1 MTMSAPFIRRPIGT
15 ILLTIGVAGVG
26 VMAYFLLPVAPLPQ
40 IEFPTIQVTAGL
52 PGADPETMASS
63 VATPLERQFGQI
75 PGIAQMTSVSGIGFT
90 AITVQFDLGRN
101 IDVAAQDIQAAI
113 NAAAAD
119 LPKNLP
125 SPPTYRKTNPADTP
139 ILILA
144 VSSDTMPI
152 SAVSDLADNVL
163 AQQISQIEGVGF
175 VSVAG
180 TQKPAVRVQ
189 VNPAAIAS
197 RGISFEDI
205 RGVLAQATVNAP
217 KGSINGEQRAFA
229 IATNDQLFSADF
241 YRPLIVTY
249 RKGAA
254 VRLSDVAQ
262 VVDEAENIRGEGR
275 FDDRRAVILIVQRQ
289 PGANTIETVDRIKAE
304 LPRLQAAVPAGLT
317 VSIVSDRTQ
326 TIRASVDEVQFTLI
340 LTVGLVVLVVLLFL
354 RSIRTTFI
362 PAITV
367 PLSLIATFG
376 VMYVLGFSLNNLSL
390 MALTIAVGFVIDDA
404 IVMVENVTR
413 HVEAGVPPIEAALQG
428 SREIAFTII
437 SMTLSLIAV
446 FIPLLFMSGII
457 GRLFREFAM
466 TVTTA
471 LLVSAL
477 ISLTLTPMMC
487 AHLLQRSTERP
498 GSLARLSG
506 QAFDAMVRAYERSLG
521 WALRHQLLMLAL
533 TITTAGLTS
542 WLYIVVPKGF
552 FPQQDTGFIVAV
564 SEAAQDISYKAMVE
578 RQRALVQILM
588 HDPAIDG
595 VISAVGAGAIN
606 ASVNNGRMFINLKP
620 RDARDASAAQ
630 VIQRLRPK
638 LAAVEGI
645 VLFMQASQDINVGAR
660 TSRTQYQYT
669 LQDANLEELDV
680 WAPKLLSVLRRIPLL
695 QDVATDQQSAGPTL
709 SVEIDRDAASRF
721 GILPQEIDDTL
732 YDAFG
737 QRQVAT
743 IFTQLNQYKVV
754 LEAAADAQL
763 APDTLQDI
771 YLRSP
776 LTGQQ
781 VPLGALAKVTMTV
794 RPLTVSHQGRF
805 PAVTLS
811 FNLAPG
817 VALSQAVSAIEAAER
832 SLGKPDSLR
841 TSFQG
846 NAQAFQATLA
856 TQPYLILAAILA
868 VYIVLGL
875 LYESAIHPITILST
889 LPSAGVGAL
898 LALMLVGYDLSV
910 IGLIGIVLLIGIVK
924 KNAIMMIDFALD
936 AERHDGLSAEA
947 AIYRA
952 AMLRFRPIMMTTMA
966 ALLGAIP
973 LAVASGTGA
982 EIRQPLGYAVVGGLL
997 ISQFLTLYTTPV
1009 VYLYLDR
1016 IARLLGRR
1024 RHDRSPNRPWAATQT
1039 RPFETI
1045 RVIDRSGGRTS

>member
-1 MTMSAPFIRRPIGT
+1 MSMSASFIERPVGT
-15 ILLTIGVAGVG
+15 TLLTLGIAGLG
-26 VMAYFLLPVAPLPQ
+26 MIAYFLLPVAPLPQ
-40 IEFPTIQVTAGL
+40 IEFPTIQVTAAY

-75 PGIAQMTSVSGIGFT
+75 PGITQMTSVSGVGFT

-101 IDVAAQDIQAAI
+101 VDVAAQDVQAAI
-113 NAAAAD
+113 NAAAGE

-125 SPPTYRKTNPADTP
+125 SPPTYRKTNPADIP

-152 SAVSDLADNVL
+152 SAVSDLADNII
-163 AQQISQIEGVGF
+163 AQQISQIEGVGL

-189 VNPAAIAS
+189 VSPAAIAS
-197 RGISFEDI
+197 RSISFEDI
-205 RGVLAQATVNAP
+205 RSVLAQATVNAP
-217 KGSINGEQRAFA
+217 KGSVNGDRQA
-229 IATNDQLFSADF
+229 IALATNDQLFAAQY
-241 YRPLIVTY
+241 YRPVIVAY

-262 VVDEAENIRGEGR
+262 VVDDAENVRGEGS
-275 FDDRRAVILIVQRQ
+275 FNGRRSIILIIQRQ
-289 PGANTIETVDRIKAE
+289 PGANTIETVDRIKAA

-326 TIRASVDEVQFTLI
+326 TIRASVHEVQFTLI
-340 LTVGLVVLVVLLFL
+340 LTVALVVLVVLMFL
-354 RSIRTTFI
+354 RSVRTTFI
-362 PAITV
+362 PAVTV

-376 VMYVLGFSLNNLSL
+376 VMYLLGYSLNNLSL

-413 HVEAGVPPIEAALQG
+413 HVEAGMPPMAAAVQG
-428 SREIAFTII
+428 SREIAFTIV
-437 SMTLSLIAV
+437 SMTVSLIAV
-446 FIPLLFMSGII
+446 FIPLLFMSGVI
-457 GRLFREFAM
+457 GRLFREFAV
-466 TVTTA
+466 TVSAA
-471 LLVSAL
+471 LLMSAV

-487 AHLLQRSTERP
+487 AHLLRTAAEPSGAAERFWGRP
-498 GSLARLSG
+498 FELMLQAYESSLA
-506 QAFDAMVRAYERSLG
+506 
-521 WALRHQLLMLAL
+521 WALRHRRFTLAL
-533 TITTAGLTS
+533 MIATTGLTV

-564 SEAAQDISYKAMVE
+564 SEAAQDISYKAMAE
-578 RQRALVQILM
+578 RQRAVADIVVQ
-588 HDPAIDG
+588 DPAVDG

-606 ASVNNGRMFINLKP
+606 ASVNNGRLFINLKP
-620 RDARDASAAQ
+620 RDQRDANAAQ
-630 VIQRLRPK
+630 VIQRLRPR
-638 LAAVEGI
+638 LNGVEGI
-645 VLFMQASQDINVGAR
+645 VLYMQASQDINVGAR
-660 TSRTQYQYT
+660 ASRTQYQYT
-669 LQDANLEELDV
+669 LQDTSLDELEV
-680 WAPKLLSVLRRIPLL
+680 WAPKLLAALRRNPLL
-695 QDVATDQQSAGPTL
+695 QDVASDQQSAGPTL
-709 SVEIDRDAASRF
+709 AVEIDRDAAARF
-721 GILPQEIDDTL
+721 GIMPQEIDDTL

-754 LEAAADAQL
+754 LESDADAQL
-763 APDTLQDI
+763 TPETLHDVYI
-771 YLRSP
+771 RSP

-781 VPLGALAKVTMTV
+781 VPLPTLAKLTMTV

-817 VALSQAVSAIEAAER
+817 VALGQAVSAIEDMER
-832 SLGKPDSLR
+832 SMGKPDSLL

-856 TQPYLILAAILA
+856 TQPYLILAAVLA

-875 LYESAIHPITILST
+875 LYENAIHPVTILST

-898 LALMLVGYDLSV
+898 LALMLVGFDLSV
-910 IGLIGIVLLIGIVK
+910 IGLIGIILLIGIVK
-924 KNAIMMIDFALD
+924 KNAILMIDFALD
-936 AERHDGLSAEA
+936 AEREEGLSPEH
-947 AIYRA
+947 AITRA
-952 AMLRFRPIMMTTMA
+952 CLLRFRPIMMTTMA

-982 EIRQPLGYAVVGGLL
+982 EIRQPLGYAIVGGLL
-997 ISQFLTLYTTPV
+997 VSQFLTLYTTPV

-1016 IARLLGRR
+1016 AARLFRLNRR
-1024 RHDRSPNRPWAATQT
+1024 DERASYHTIGGNHSAELMST
-1039 RPFETI
+1039 RA
-1045 RVIDRSGGRTS
+1045 GQA

>member
-1 MTMSAPFIRRPIGT
+1 VTMSAAFIKRPIGT
-15 ILLTIGVAGVG
+15 TLLTLGFAGLGLV
-26 VMAYFLLPVAPLPQ
+26 AYFLLPVAPLPQ
-40 IEFPTIQVTAGL
+40 IEFPTIQVTAAL
-52 PGADPETMASS
+52 PGADPETMGSS
-63 VATPLERQFGQI
+63 VATPLERQLGQI
-75 PGIAQMTSVSGIGFT
+75 PGIAQMTSVSGVGFT
-90 AITVQFDLGRN
+90 SISVQFELGRSV
-101 IDVAAQDIQAAI
+101 DAAAQDVQAAI

-125 SPPTYRKTNPADTP
+125 APPIYRKINPADIP

-144 VSSDTMPI
+144 VSSQTMPI
-152 SAVSDLADNVL
+152 AAVSDVADNIL

-180 TQKPAVRVQ
+180 AQKPAVRVQ
-189 VNPAAIAS
+189 VKPAAIAS
-197 RGISFEDI
+197 RGVSFEDI
-205 RGVLAQATVNAP
+205 RSILARATINAP
-217 KGSINGEQRAFA
+217 KGSIEGERQA
-229 IATNDQLFSADF
+229 IALATNDQLFSADY
-241 YRPLIVTY
+241 YRPLIVSY
-249 RKGAA
+249 RKGAP

-262 VVDEAENIRGEGR
+262 VVDDAESVRGEGR
-275 FDDRRAVILIVQRQ
+275 FNDRRSIILIIQRQ
-289 PGANTIETVDRIKAE
+289 PAANTIETVDRIKAQ
-304 LPRLQAAVPAGLT
+304 LPRLQSTVPAGLT

-326 TIRASVDEVQFTLI
+326 TIRASVNEVQFTLI
-340 LTVGLVVLVVLLFL
+340 LTIGLVVLVVFLFL
-354 RSIRTTFI
+354 RNGRTTFV

-376 VMYVLGFSLNNLSL
+376 VMYLFGYSLNNLSL

-413 HVEAGVPPIEAALQG
+413 HTEAGLPPIEAALLG
-428 SREIAFTII
+428 SREISFTVV
-437 SMTLSLIAV
+437 SMTVSLIAV
-446 FIPLLFMSGII
+446 FIPLLFMGGII

-466 TVTTA
+466 TVSVA
-471 LLVSAL
+471 LVMSAV

-487 AHLLQRSTERP
+487 AHLLGHRSERP
-498 GSLARLSG
+498 GWLARASSEL
-506 QAFDAMVRAYERSLG
+506 FDAMLRGYEVSLA
-521 WALRHQLLMLAL
+521 WTLRHRLIMLGL
-533 TITTAGLTS
+533 TIATAGLTV
-542 WLYIVVPKGF
+542 WLYVIVPKGF
-552 FPQQDTGFIVAV
+552 FPQQDTGLIVAV
-564 SEAAQDISYKAMVE
+564 SEAAQDISYRAMIE
-578 RQRALVQILM
+578 RQRALTRIVMQ
-588 HDPAIDG
+588 DPAVDG

-606 ASVNNGRMFINLKP
+606 SSVNNGRMFINLKP
-620 RDARDASAAQ
+620 RDQRDASASQ
-630 VIQRLRPK
+630 IIQRLRPK
-638 LAAVEGI
+638 LAPIPGI
-645 VLFMQASQDINVGAR
+645 VLYMQASQDINVGAR
-660 TSRTQYQYT
+660 ASRTQYQYT
-669 LQDANLEELDV
+669 LQDASLEELEA
-680 WAPKLLSVLRRIPLL
+680 WAPKLLTALRRIPLL

-721 GILPQEIDDTL
+721 GIMPQEIDDTL

-754 LEAAADAQL
+754 LEADPEAQL
-763 APDTLQDI
+763 TPETLREI
-771 YLRSP
+771 YIRSP

-781 VPLGALAKVTMTV
+781 VPLTTLARLTMTV

-811 FNLAPG
+811 FNLTPG
-817 VALSQAVSAIEAAER
+817 VALGQAVSAIEDTER
-832 SLGKPDSLR
+832 AMGKPESLL

-856 TQPYLILAAILA
+856 TQPYLILAAIIA

-898 LALMLVGYDLSV
+898 VTLMLLGFDLSV
-910 IGLIGIVLLIGIVK
+910 IGLIAIILLIGIVK

-936 AERHDGLSAEA
+936 AERNDGLSAETS
-947 AIYRA
+947 IYRA
-952 AMLRFRPIMMTTMA
+952 CLLRFRPIMMTTMA

-973 LAVASGTGA
+973 LAIGSGTGA
-982 EIRQPLGYAVVGGLL
+982 ELRQPLGCAIVGGLL

-1016 IARLLGRR
+1016 LAHLVVRG
-1024 RHDRSPNRPWAATQT
+1024 N
-1039 RPFETI
+1039 
-1045 RVIDRSGGRTS
+1045 RTSSRAGLTQPKPILQPARS